1 VSKLS
6 PAKKRNDQRNFAV
19 FGIWSGLAQRLLG
32 GRCRHQWGTLQ
43 GSNIEAARAA
53 LRSLLGDIPVFQ
65 IGRHL
70 AARVTINQG
79 ALMRNPG
86 AVLLVGSGGRIPSL
100 LSVIPRLQARRYP
113 RAAAQ
118 SAQQP

>member
-1 VSKLS
+1 MTNGISQFLG
-6 PAKKRNDQRNFAV
+6 
-19 FGIWSGLAQRLLG
+19 FGRGLPSAYRASVADINAA
-32 GRCRHQWGTLQ
+32 LQ